1 MRPKGAHGA
10 VASPKGNSSTGR
22 ASVSKTEGWGF
33 KSLLPCGFSQSGGCV
48 PSFAA
53 VEKEKGTSVADKED
67 VDSGDESGDPAAD
80 PDGLQPRGSH
90 ALEPADPAV
99 GGVPADA
106 EEPTFRDRERRVAEG
121 DDLDRETDPDE
132 LSANG
137 IDETDETDDQDK
149 QLVTVGGS
157 PQERTASAGDEAATV
172 PRDRAK
178 KDKATRR
185 QKQEVDKDRRTG
197 PVKFVRESVG
207 ELQKV
212 VYPTGQQ
219 LINYFIVVLIFVLF
233 IIAIVSV
240 LDLAFGKAI
249 IAVFS

>member
-1 MRPKGAHGA
+1 M
-10 VASPKGNSSTGR
+10 
-22 ASVSKTEGWGF
+22 
-33 KSLLPCGFSQSGGCV
+33 
-48 PSFAA
+48 
-53 VEKEKGTSVADKED
+53 ADKED
-67 VDSGDESGDPAAD
+67 VDSGHESGDPAAD

-90 ALEPADPAV
+90 ALEPAEPAV
-99 GGVPADA
+99 AGVPADA
-106 EEPTFRDRERRVAEG
+106 DEPTFRERRVAED
-121 DDLDRETDPDE
+121 DDLDEETDPDE

-137 IDETDETDDQDK
+137 PSADGIDQTDETDEIDDREDHDK

-157 PQERTASAGDEAATV
+157 PRERTASAGDEAATV
-172 PRDRAK
+172 SRERPK

-185 QKQEVDKDRRTG
+185 QKQEVDKERRTG